1 MESQSVF
8 LKAMEIYMY
17 KLDKKNAPVEVICW
31 FFSDVENHKET
42 PASVEKM
49 EVDDEEDEERKTTIR
64 MCKTGALN
72 FTNLYY
78 STCSTL
84 LYVCWQFKIFGNLS
98 AVLKWISDGLGRM
111 FTSTTPELFFIL
123 PVVSNMLMYM

>member
-64 MCKTGALN
+64 MCKTGALK

-78 STCSTL
+78 STCSTV
-84 LYVCWQFKIFGNLS
+84 LYVCW
-98 AVLKWISDGLGRM
+98 V
-111 FTSTTPELFFIL
+111 
-123 PVVSNMLMYM
+123 

>member
-1 MESQSVF
+1 M
-8 LKAMEIYMY
+8 
-17 KLDKKNAPVEVICW
+17 
-31 FFSDVENHKET
+31 ENHKET

-64 MCKTGALN
+64 MCKTGALK

-78 STCSTL
+78 STCSK
-84 LYVCWQFKIFGNLS
+84 YCIFAEFNIFGNLS

-123 PVVSNMLMYM
+123 PVVSNMFMYM

>member
-1 MESQSVF
+1 MV
-8 LKAMEIYMY
+8 IYMY
-17 KLDKKNAPVEVICW
+17 KLDKKNVPVEVFTCNNKNLLN

-64 MCKTGALN
+64 MCKTGALK

-78 STCSTL
+78 STCSSV

-123 PVVSNMLMYM
+123 PVVSNMFMYM